1 MSKKL
6 SDDEIRE
13 IATRRVR
20 RRRAFY
26 SHLTAYVLVNLM
38 LVAIW
43 YFTGRGY
50 FWPGWV
56 LLFWGIGLAFN
67 AVAVF
72 ARGDVWS
79 ERAAIY
85 KEVEKI
91 KKSGA
96 QIGYMLRLPSSVH

>member
-1 MSKKL
+1 MSKKM

-13 IATRRVR
+13 IATHRVR
-20 RRRAFY
+20 RRRRFY
-26 SHLTAYVLVNLM
+26 AHLTAYILVNLM

-43 YFTGRGY
+43 YFTGDHY

-56 LLFWGIGLAFN
+56 MLFWGIGLVFN

-72 ARGDVWS
+72 AKGDIGS
-79 ERAAIY
+79 ERAAIE

-91 KKSGA
+91 KKSGF
-96 QIGYMLRLPSSVH
+96 